1 MMLITN
7 LVCLFVGVVLG
18 YYTCSYIIA
27 KRCLEGT
34 CELKLYN
41 KGGLETY
48 GEISEE
54 HYED

>member
-34 CELKLYN
+34 CELKLFFFFDTFYN
-41 KGGLETY
+41 AFNAKEV
-48 GEISEE
+48 IF
-54 HYED
+54 H

>member
-18 YYTCSYIIA
+18 FYTCSYIIA